1 MGYVATRGSA
11 AHASSSW
18 PDPGRRGWNMTTQ
31 VPELRE
37 LPAGL
42 VLDGELAFNE
52 AGAPHWPLV

>member
-1 MGYVATRGSA
+1 
-11 AHASSSW
+11 
-18 PDPGRRGWNMTTQ
+18 MTTQ